1 MGDLSR
7 EWSDPP
13 PVFRC
18 SHNHNT
24 PAPCSQSG
32 HLVLV
37 LPALMFFW
45 SWQLGMFCQDQWKLG
60 QWLKDSRIPT
70 KKSVMKC
77 TGLFRFIFQGEN
89 ILYYFLF
96 QHWSYR
102 LLSNNL
108 KKYFC
113 REVIFFQDGA
123 GRDSLSVLN
132 RSEGTLMS
140 GAAAYFQLEYL
151 SC

>member
-1 MGDLSR
+1 
-7 EWSDPP
+7 
-13 PVFRC
+13 
-18 SHNHNT
+18 
-24 PAPCSQSG
+24 
-32 HLVLV
+32 
-37 LPALMFFW
+37 
-45 SWQLGMFCQDQWKLG
+45 
-60 QWLKDSRIPT
+60 
-70 KKSVMKC
+70 MKC

-151 SC
+151 SS